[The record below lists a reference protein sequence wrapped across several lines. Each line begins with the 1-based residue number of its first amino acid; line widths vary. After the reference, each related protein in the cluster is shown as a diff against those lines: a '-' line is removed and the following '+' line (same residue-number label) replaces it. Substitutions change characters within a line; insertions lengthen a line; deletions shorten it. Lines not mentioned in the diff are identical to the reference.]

1 MYVSVFVETVINYFN
16 RGEYFCPFCRHLS
29 NSVLPI
35 FDDSPRGIDS
45 KTHPEPCGDF
55 VAEIDN
61 DLRQVTIEVSRSD
74 SLLEIFAFV
83 LFKT

>member
-1 MYVSVFVETVINYFN
+1 MHVRVLWKLLLNYFC

-35 FDDSPRGIDS
+35 FDDSSRGINL
-45 KTHPEPCGDF
+45 KNHPEACGDF

-61 DLRQVTIEVSRSD
+61 DLRQVTIEVSKSNTFVRNTY
-74 SLLEIFAFV
+74 IFI
-83 LFKT
+83 